1 MYSKPVQKSPKDR
14 QLPKGKSG
22 EKKKPE
28 GRANE
33 FRVRSTFAAHD
44 RTQLET
50 VFDYP
55 VVPSVGGRHR
65 RQSYVVESWFF
76 FPAQMG
82 VTPQTYTKARFY
94 ADMRPLVRFR
104 EPRFT
109 FKDLMGT
116 NKQRSPLIV
125 LRAYLKNVAEGK
137 PTVSNQRAISE
148 ARIFGC
154 SFASY
159 FLKRIAKRTKALRK
173 VHQYIATVYDDTG
186 DGVETLIHY
195 LEETREL
202 LSKGAYLLKE
212 LRQLLL
218 DAESM
223 GHEDLKPIVAELR
236 FVDEYCTYRLRD
248 GLSTLMR
255 IATEIDPRLVPQVDY
270 HSFLRRCV
278 AMNRLERWYARR
290 RKYPWIDQTSTDDEV
305 ESYMYRRGILKRRI
319 WSVLYLK
326 IRSRPLFEFQR
337 QLGAMAAAGL
347 AALWWVVAMY
357 YISQHGGDFLRA
369 GFNGT
374 ASPNFWKSSG
384 FLLVS
389 ASMLAYI
396 LKDRIK
402 ENSRSIFSG
411 RLFKWIPDNSER
423 ILYEPPT
430 GAPFEVGSV
439 SEYAGF
445 TPAESLPAEVQ
456 EIRRLSF
463 VDALDADDS
472 PKNIIHY
479 RKVIDLFPKTI
490 HTMDY
495 PIRAVHD
502 IFRINISGYLTRLDD
517 PQAGT
522 DILSNDGKISS
533 LRLPKVYRMEIV
545 LKHAVANP
553 FHKQQQVTYD
563 HFRLVLNKRGIIRIE
578 RM

>member
-1 MYSKPVQKSPKDR
+1 MYSKPRDKSAGGV
-14 QLPKGKSG
+14 QLPKGKAAEKKG
-22 EKKKPE
+22 EKR
-28 GRANE
+28 RANE

-55 VVPSVGGRHR
+55 VIPAVGGRHR
-65 RQSYVVESWFF
+65 KQTYVVEGWFF

-82 VTPQTYTKARFY
+82 ITPQTYTKAKFY

-109 FKDLMGT
+109 FKDLMGV

-125 LRAYLKNVAEGK
+125 LRNYIRSASEGR
-137 PTVSNQRAISE
+137 PTVSIQRAISE

-173 VHQYIATVYDDTG
+173 VHQYIATVYDDSG

-202 LSKGAYLLKE
+202 LSKGMYLIKE
-212 LRQLLL
+212 LRALLVE
-218 DAESM
+218 AESLNQE
-223 GHEDLKPIVAELR
+223 HLKPIVNELR
-236 FVDEYCTYRLRD
+236 FVDEYCTYRFRD
-248 GLSTLMR
+248 GLSSLMR

-270 HSFLRRCV
+270 LAFLRRCV
-278 AMNRLERWYARR
+278 AMNRLERWYAKK
-290 RKYPWIDQTSTDDEV
+290 RKYAWIDEHSSDDEV

-326 IRSRPLFEFQR
+326 IRSRPMFEFQR
-337 QLGAMAAAGL
+337 QMGAMAAAGL

-357 YISQHGGDFLRA
+357 FISTRSGVFTAGGST
-369 GFNGT
+369 T
-374 ASPNFWKSSG
+374 AIPQSIWQSSG
-384 FLLVS
+384 FLIAT
-389 ASMLAYI
+389 ASMIAYI

-402 ENSRSIFSG
+402 ENGRSLFSG
-411 RLFKWIPDNSER
+411 KLFKWIPDNSER

-430 GAPFEVGSV
+430 EAPFEVGNV
-439 SEYAGF
+439 NEYSRF
-445 TPAESLPAEVQ
+445 TPVEDLPLEVRD
-456 EIRRLSF
+456 IRQRSF
-463 VDALDADDS
+463 TDELDADDA

-490 HTMDY
+490 HSMDY

-502 IFRINISGYLTRLDD
+502 IFRINIASYLTRLDD

-522 DILSNDGKISS
+522 DIVSMDGKISS

-545 LKHAVANP
+545 LKHAIANP
-553 FHKQQQVTYD
+553 FHRQQQVTYD

-578 RM
+578 RL